1 MSIVPHSGTPGI
13 RFNHCMF
20 SEPMALAAFVM
31 PKCAGLFAVLVSDPN
46 WAPKAFQPL
55 YFGEFGN
62 NTPAQALPFNVQRLQ
77 AAVHGRPLMIA
88 ALPLP
93 FSTTAQRRELC
104 NELVSAYN
112 PLCQNGGHALPAADL
127 AARLA
132 DLEKNHRAQT
142 EQVML
147 LLTNLNQAFLPQP
160 EAPRRRIGFVP
171 DIEKAA

>member
-1 MSIVPHSGTPGI
+1 MVPHSGGYPGI
-13 RFNHCMF
+13 RFNDCIF
-20 SEPMALAAFVM
+20 SEPAAFGAFAT
-31 PKCAGLFAVLVSDPN
+31 PGCAGLFAVLVSDPN
-46 WAPKAFQPL
+46 WAPRAFQPL

-62 NTPAQALPFNVQRLQ
+62 NTPSQALPFEVQRLQ
-77 AAVHGRPLMIA
+77 AFAHGRPLMIA
-88 ALPLP
+88 VLPLP
-93 FSTTAQRRELC
+93 FSTTAQRREIC

-112 PLCQNGGHALPAADL
+112 PVCQNGGHALPATDL

-147 LLTNLNQAFLPQP
+147 LLTNLNQTFLPKP
-160 EAPRRRIGFVP
+160 ETPRRRIGFLPV

>member
-1 MSIVPHSGTPGI
+1 
-13 RFNHCMF
+13 MF
-20 SEPMALAAFVM
+20 SGPVAFGACSM
-31 PKCAGLFAVLVSDPN
+31 PKCAGLFAVLVNDPN
-46 WAPKAFQPL
+46 WAPRPFQPL

-62 NTPAQALPFNVQRLQ
+62 NTPTQALPFNLSRLH
-77 AAVHGRPLMIA
+77 AAANGRPLTIA
-88 ALPLP
+88 VLPLP

-112 PLCQNGGHALPAADL
+112 PSCQGGGHALPASDL

-147 LLTNLNQAFLPQP
+147 LLTNLNQSFLPQP

-171 DIEKAA
+171 DVEKAA